1 MFICQG
7 FLAILKFMDVI
18 GRQVGG
24 LLPHDRQDHPIIS
37 QMHDAP
43 DPQHGC

>member
-24 LLPHDRQDHPIIS
+24 LLPNDHPDRPILS
-37 QMHDAP
+37 NA
-43 DPQHGC
+43 